1 MSNYHESLLQKA
13 FEFTP
18 EDLSENRQGHLSPSQ
33 VERLRRR
40 AGRLS
45 LIIIGTMGILGVL
58 TVLSARGA
66 ANEAPILLLCLGV
79 PALITLAVTVGT
91 TEAAIAPRVVTKRTG
106 QAHLAYGMGDYV
118 PPLEEG
124 HTPVARRTMFGRQGA
139 YRLIVDNQEF
149 MINQDQ
155 YQAMQPGVFVAVY
168 FVATIDRIVSV
179 EALEGK
185 APLTTA
191 LPSPASPV
199 SPFDDEG
206 DVIRA

>member
-1 MSNYHESLLQKA
+1 MSNYHESLLEKA

-18 EDLSENRQGHLSPSQ
+18 EDLSENRQGKLSPAQ

-45 LIIIGTMGILGVL
+45 LTIIGTMGVLGVL

-66 ANEAPILLLCLGV
+66 ANEVPILFLCLGV

-91 TEAAIAPRVVTKRTG
+91 TEAAISPRVVTKRTG

-118 PPLEEG
+118 PPLEQD
-124 HTPVARRTMFGRQGA
+124 HVPVARRNMFGRQGA

-149 MINQDQ
+149 MISQEQ

-185 APLTTA
+185 TPLTAAQPQPTT
-191 LPSPASPV
+191 PV